1 MTISMLSILKMATF
15 YEKRPL
21 KMRDLFRTNPFSYMT
36 KCEVYFN
43 ISSFAVVVFNERGAI
58 EIGTYNLQSFPQT
71 HRIRIEYAQ
80 DTHLLIK

>member
-1 MTISMLSILKMATF
+1 
-15 YEKRPL
+15 
-21 KMRDLFRTNPFSYMT
+21 MRDLFRTNPFSYMT

-71 HRIRIEYAQ
+71 HRIRTKYSLTYKISYWNICFPNCCI
-80 DTHLLIK
+80 LLFG